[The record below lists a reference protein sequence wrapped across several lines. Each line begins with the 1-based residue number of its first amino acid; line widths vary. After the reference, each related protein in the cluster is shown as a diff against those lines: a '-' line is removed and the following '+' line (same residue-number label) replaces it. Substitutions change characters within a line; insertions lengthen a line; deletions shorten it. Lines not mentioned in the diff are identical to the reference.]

1 MRPKLRFSH
10 EIVTDNYSA
19 CWKNTVSVLRF
30 AHSWSTDPHPSTLHM
45 HCHRLQTAKGLL
57 LNVLEVC
64 LIMGNIQVKFQPLLI
79 PVENNTYKDQIIQIH
94 VDLGLQF
101 GNVFRRLQRLGNLQ
115 KCFHRIQNEIHLN
128 QPQNFTRHFFHLVC
142 LIWPS
147 LNWRKRKIYMKLS
160 ILYWCSLYSC
170 AC

>member
-1 MRPKLRFSH
+1 MVLTWNSN
-10 EIVTDNYSA
+10 IT
-19 CWKNTVSVLRF
+19 TVPVEKTQLV
-30 AHSWSTDPHPSTLHM
+30 SWGLHIAGPLTLTPPP
-45 HCHRLQTAKGLL
+45 CHHLQTAKGLL

-115 KCFHRIQNEIHLN
+115 KCFHRIQNEIHLS

-142 LIWPS
+142 LIWPR
-147 LNWRKRKIYMKLS
+147 LNWRKRKINMKLS
-160 ILYWCSLYSC
+160 ILYWCNLYSC